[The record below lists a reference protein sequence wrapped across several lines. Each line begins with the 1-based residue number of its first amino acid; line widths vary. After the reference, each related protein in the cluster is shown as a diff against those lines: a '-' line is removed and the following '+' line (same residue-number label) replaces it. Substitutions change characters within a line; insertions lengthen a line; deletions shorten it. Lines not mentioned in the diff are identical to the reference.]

1 MTESIKYS
9 IDKFTKKTLDGW
21 IFSPDTPGKHKEIG
35 ITTSNRKM
43 KVTASKYRAD
53 LEQSKIGSGDHSFNI
68 VFHPE
73 LSEDEY
79 LSAKIM
85 EVSTGISLQ
94 SADQISAQRLA
105 TKKTVYL
112 EVSDL
117 INFLRHE
124 KRVTGIQRLV
134 SQLCQSIIEEDRK
147 NNYKFCTLLS
157 EADNNLYEIER
168 DAFKGLIGAVLGDIK
183 GDGLTPLINLA
194 TSNTV
199 PVNIADGDMLFGTGA
214 SFSFQNYTLAIKKLK
229 FEKQIKYGTIVYDL
243 IPYHS
248 RSTLPP
254 ELSVRFSLWLSE
266 IVSLSDILVSISEY
280 TKKELDRFILD
291 KNIVPNESQSTFIPL
306 GSHPSIKSSSS
317 KIQSRYF
324 IEDDFCIFVS
334 TIETRKNH
342 AALIKAWEKLLD
354 KNPPQLI
361 IVGKSGWGFH
371 EVQALVQDNKEL
383 FRKVTF
389 IHDASD
395 SDLEWLY
402 SNCLFTVYP
411 SLYEGWGLP
420 VTESLTRGKFCICS
434 NTTSLPEAGGIYAD
448 YFDPRDINDIA
459 SKVLYYIENRSEIKA
474 REALIESSY
483 RPRTWQDYALDLD
496 NLLDATHQGDDIK
509 AVDTSLKGG
518 MIYRFSNVVSSKE
531 SFFDYIIHRSTAYS
545 ILSQGDWFVPESCG
559 RWLQGNYGAIRIH
572 TSQPQQKV
580 AVYIKYWL
588 PPNLDSISFEIAQ
601 NKEYND
607 LMVLR
612 DSEIAGHK
620 LIKINAV
627 SDQAGCLQIE
637 FIRRSHKKN
646 QHPEP
651 RDLFL
656 SLISVA
662 VAHDLG
668 ERIDIL
674 EGLLL

>member
-1 MTESIKYS
+1 MTDTIKYS
-9 IDKFTKKTLDGW
+9 IDKFTKRTLDGW
-21 IFSPDTPGKHKEIG
+21 IFSPTAPGQHREIG
-35 ITTSNRKM
+35 VTTRNRK
-43 KVTASKYRAD
+43 TRTIANKYRAD

-68 VFHPE
+68 VFSPE
-73 LSEDEY
+73 LSEEEY
-79 LSAKIM
+79 LSAQIV
-85 EVSTGISLQ
+85 EIGSGVNLQ
-94 SADQISAQRLA
+94 SADQMSAVRLA
-105 TKKTVYL
+105 AKKIVYL

-147 NNYKFCTLLS
+147 NNYRFCTLLS
-157 EADNNLYEIER
+157 ESNNTLYEIER
-168 DAFKGLIGAVLGDIK
+168 DAFKLLIAAVLGDIK
-183 GDGLTPLINLA
+183 GDGLTPLIDLA
-194 TSNTV
+194 TSNTS
-199 PVNIADGDMLFGTGA
+199 PIEIADGDMLFGTGA

-229 FEKQIKYGTIVYDL
+229 LEKNIKYGTIIYDL

-248 RSTLPP
+248 RNTLPP

-266 IVSLSDILVSISEY
+266 IVAISDILVSISEY
-280 TKKELDRFILD
+280 TKKELDQFIQERGLE
-291 KNIVPNESQSTFIPL
+291 PRESQSTYIPL
-306 GSHPSIKSSSS
+306 GSHPSIKSSNS

-324 IEDDFCIFVS
+324 IEDDFCVFVS

-354 KNPPQLI
+354 KNPPHLI
-361 IVGKSGWGFH
+361 IVGKSGWGFN
-371 EVQALVQDNKEL
+371 EVQALVQNNIKL

-402 SNCLFTVYP
+402 SKCLFTIYP

-448 YFDPRDINDIA
+448 YFDPKNVDDIA
-459 SKVLYYIENRSEIKA
+459 NKIDFYIQNRSEIKLK
-474 REALIESSY
+474 EALINESY
-483 RPRTWQDYALDLD
+483 RLRTWQDYAIDLD
-496 NLLDATHQGDDIK
+496 NLLESTHNQPDINV
-509 AVDTSLKGG
+509 AATSLEGG
-518 MIYRFSNVVSSKE
+518 VIYQFSSVINSKE
-531 SFFDYIIHRSTAYS
+531 SFFEYINHRSTAYS
-545 ILSQGDWFVPESCG
+545 ILTHGEWFVPESLG
-559 RWLQGNYGAIRIH
+559 RWLQGNYGSIRIQ
-572 TSQPQQKV
+572 TPTALQKV
-580 AVYIKYWL
+580 SIYIKYWL
-588 PPNLDSISFEIAQ
+588 PPTLDQISFEFAQ
-601 NKEYND
+601 NKKYNG
-607 LMVLR
+607 LISL
-612 DSEIAGHK
+612 SGQEIAGNK
-620 LIKINAV
+620 LMKIACV
-627 SDQAGCLQIE
+627 SDENGRVDVE
-637 FIRRSHKKN
+637 FIRRSYKKN
-646 QHPEP
+646 QHPDP

-662 VAHDLG
+662 VANDLG